1 MTLFTRN
8 WRFKV
13 VAVFV
18 ALATWSVVAYAGNP
32 PVSQAV
38 RGLTIEHGP
47 PPNGLV
53 MIKEPDLV
61 SVTVLGLQNS
71 LSAFKRESLHASID
85 LTKAKLGH
93 NLLPV
98 KIDNSDKTVSVRNPE
113 PATIDVELDQL
124 TTADH
129 KVEIRTKGTPASCC
143 QAHDFVAS
151 PTTVTL
157 KGPQSLVDSAVAF
170 VLVDVDG
177 RQAQVQETDTV
188 QVETPDHKSLP
199 QVTAS
204 PSQVAAS
211 VPIDPIQVQRT
222 LPVHTD
228 FVGGLASGYRITRID
243 YTPLVVEVQG
253 DPGSVGGITEIS
265 TDTVSLNGA
274 TTDIVQTLNLR
285 PPKGVTVLTRG
296 TISIHIFI
304 ANDNRVQPSPSPAP
318 SPTP

>member
-38 RGLTIEHGP
+38 RGLTVEHGP
-47 PPNGLV
+47 PPEGLV
-53 MIKEPDLV
+53 LLKEPDPV
-61 SVTVLGLQNS
+61 SVSVLGLQNS

-85 LTKAKLGH
+85 LSKAKPGH

-113 PATIDVELDQL
+113 PATIDVEVDQL
-124 TTADH
+124 TSADH
-129 KVEIRTKGTPASCC
+129 KVEVRTSGTPASCC

-151 PTTVTL
+151 PAAVTL
-157 KGPQSLVDSAVAF
+157 KGPQSLVQSAVAF
-170 VLVDVDG
+170 VTVDVGG

-188 QVETPDHKSLP
+188 QVETPDHKPLP
-199 QVTAS
+199 QVTVS

-211 VPIDPIQVQRT
+211 VPIDPIKVQRT

-228 FVGGLASGYRITRID
+228 FVGGLPSGYRITRID
-243 YTPLVVEVQG
+243 YSPLVVEVEG
-253 DPGSVGGITEIS
+253 DPGSVGGITEIP
-265 TDTVSLNGA
+265 TDTVTLNGA

-285 PPKGVTVLTRG
+285 PPKGVAVLTKG
-296 TISIHIFI
+296 TISIHVFI
-304 ANDNRVQPSPSPAP
+304 ANDNRVQPSSSPLI